1 MACNVYIAAAL
12 VFSYLCVCV
21 CEHVHMYVL
30 ACVSHANLDHSEQAL
45 VCGGVCVDE
54 EVASGV
60 SSNDA
65 VHSSP
70 GLSMRLVFIRH
81 SQIGNNRIHSVFMN
95 LSKEL
100 KR

>member
-1 MACNVYIAAAL
+1 M
-12 VFSYLCVCV
+12 

-54 EVASGV
+54 ETASGV

-70 GLSMRLVFIRH
+70 GLSTRLVFIRH
-81 SQIGNNRIHSVFMN
+81 SQIGNDHIHSVFMD

-100 KR
+100 NEVEKNKLHV